1 MEFTSFGTKTL
12 SRGDMVYFWKRR
24 EGNPFGATALQHPT
38 RAHVVAAAPQGAW
51 QHCPCSGTP
60 QALSPP
66 LAEPTPALTFL
77 APSSMGARHSG
88 VSLRTLLTKVD
99 TGWKTMFSVG
109 WMSLT
114 ASWVGTSAK
123 SSHFLMASSP
133 SRMAGILGTRRG
145 PRGHGAAELSPA
157 PALVLQSIRSKIRE
171 RERSWQR
178 GTVLPFRSHMGLLI
192 NLIHRLIL
200 SVGCS
205 RQSMHA
211 LPRWRGKG
219 GDQRVLGSPR
229 ATRFQLLL
237 ARVLRWGFTERA

>member
-1 MEFTSFGTKTL
+1 MLQAPFHTEFTSFGTETL
-12 SRGDMVYFWKRR
+12 ARGDTIYFWKRR
-24 EGNPFGATALQHPT
+24 DGNPFGTAALQHPT
-38 RAHVVAAAPQGAW
+38 RAHVVAAAPRRAW

-66 LAEPTPALTFL
+66 QKILAEPTPALTFL
-77 APSSMGARHSG
+77 APSSMGARHLG

-157 PALVLQSIRSKIRE
+157 EGCLKAAPGPAVRLTCLWWMKLRSLE
-171 RERSWQR
+171 AS
-178 GTVLPFRSHMGLLI
+178 TVMM
-192 NLIHRLIL
+192 
-200 SVGCS
+200 V
-205 RQSMHA
+205 
-211 LPRWRGKG
+211 
-219 GDQRVLGSPR
+219 
-229 ATRFQLLL
+229 
-237 ARVLRWGFTERA
+237 